1 MKIAITSNN
10 GKDIDSHF
18 GKAERVVVYEVSD
31 DHAQL
36 VEIRNIVS
44 YSESS
49 SNHSFNE
56 TKFNTVYETIAD
68 CKMLYTQKI
77 GETPANKLIDK
88 GIIPKMVQGRIENIP
103 LLLDKKII

>member
-10 GKDIDSHF
+10 GKDIDAHF
-18 GKAERVVVYEVSD
+18 GKAERVVVYEVTD

-44 YSESS
+44 YSESNPS
-49 SNHSFNE
+49 HSFNE
-56 TKFNTVYETIAD
+56 TKFNAVYETIAD
-68 CKMLYTQKI
+68 CKILYTQKI

-88 GIIPKMVQGRIENIP
+88 GIIPKIVQGTIESIP
-103 LLLDKKII
+103 LLLNKKII